1 MSDELIR
8 SLTSIAV
15 AIVGLAVLAVIV
27 SKNANTTSVIQSASS
42 GFNNA
47 IATASAPVTGASVN
61 PVLSYPG
68 ASFDTIGE

>member
-15 AIVGLAVLAVIV
+15 AIVGLGVLAVIV
-27 SKNANTTSVIQSASS
+27 SKNANSTSVIQAAAS

-47 IATASAPVTGASVN
+47 IAVAQSPVTGASSN
-61 PVLSYPG
+61 PILSYPG
-68 ASFDTIGE
+68 SNFDSIGE